1 MRHST
6 ASRVLGWLGGLLLA
20 STAVTLLF
28 SLELSSGGRLT
39 TAGFLVAGKA
49 VLGLAAVAAGF
60 ALGEPGGVKRF
71 FTGRAAHFGFFTVLS
86 ALLVV
91 LILAVANWAAWKK
104 PRTWDLTKNRIFTLS
119 DDTQRTLAG
128 LQEDVEAVA
137 FYGQAE
143 PAYGEAQDLLRRYA
157 DRSPRFK
164 YRLVDPWRSPAEV
177 KRFAITDGGPRIV
190 LRRGEAEARAREA
203 SEQAL
208 TGALVQVTRSGKR
221 KLYFTEG
228 HGEPAP
234 RDAAQSGYAAAVKAL
249 EAEGYEVGTLSLLE
263 KPEVPADA
271 SAVLVAAPRKAFLD
285 PELKALRAF
294 AARGGRLGLFLE
306 PEANAG
312 LDALLADFG
321 VEADEDMV
329 VDPNP
334 VARLFGGSPVTPI
347 VRPAAAHPIT
357 KDLAQT
363 GVLLST
369 ARSLVALRGGPAT
382 PAPIAL
388 TTETA
393 WGETDVKSLYT
404 TGAKRGEGEKGGPL
418 PVAMAAERTFPGEKP
433 AAARAVV
440 VGDGDF
446 FANGYRD
453 LLGNLDFFM
462 NAVNWLAEQEDR
474 IVVRPRSREASRL
487 FLTEAQVTALKIVTI
502 DLVPVAL
509 LGLGLAVWLVRRSR

>member
-1 MRHST
+1 MRRGI
-6 ASRVLGWLGGLLLA
+6 ASRVLGALGGLLLA

-28 SLELSSGGRLT
+28 SLELSAGGRLT
-39 TAGFLVAGKA
+39 TAGVLVLSKA

-60 ALGEPGGVKRF
+60 ALGEPGGAKRF

-91 LILAVANWAAWKK
+91 LILTVANWAAWKK
-104 PRTWDLTKNRIFTLS
+104 PKTWDLTKNRIFTLS
-119 DDTQRTLAG
+119 EDTQRTLAG
-128 LQEDVEAVA
+128 LAEDVEAVA

-164 YRLVDPWRSPAEV
+164 YRLLDPWRSPEEV

-190 LRRGEAEARAREA
+190 LRRGEAEARAREP

-208 TGALVQVTRSGKR
+208 TSALVQVTRSGRR
-221 KLYFTEG
+221 KVYFTEG

-234 RDAAQSGYAAAVKAL
+234 RDAGKSGYAAAVKAL
-249 EAEGYEVGTLSLLE
+249 EGEGYEVGTLSLLE
-263 KPEVPADA
+263 KAEVPADA
-271 SAVLVAAPRKAFLD
+271 SVVLVAAPRKAFLE
-285 PELKALRAF
+285 PEVKALRDWAG
-294 AARGGRLGLFLE
+294 RGGRLGLYLE

-312 LDALLADFG
+312 LDALLKDFG

-334 VARLFGGSPVTPI
+334 VARLFGGTAVTPV
-347 VRPAAAHPIT
+347 VRPSAAHPIT

-363 GVLLST
+363 GLLLST
-369 ARSLVALRGGPAT
+369 ARSLVALRDAPAT
-382 PAPIAL
+382 PTPIAL
-388 TTETA
+388 SGDTA
-393 WGETDVKSLYT
+393 WGETDIKSLFGK
-404 TGAKRGEGEKGGPL
+404 GAKRDEGEKSGPL
-418 PVAMAAERTFPGEKP
+418 PVAMAAERTVQGEK
-433 AAARAVV
+433 AARAVV
-440 VGDGDF
+440 VGDADF

-462 NAVNWLAEQEDR
+462 NGVGWLAEQQDR
-474 IVVRPRSREASRL
+474 ITIRPRTREASRL
-487 FLTEAQVTALKIVTI
+487 FLSEAQVTALKIVTI

>member
-1 MRHST
+1 MRRGI
-6 ASRVLGWLGGLLLA
+6 ASRVLGTLGGLLLV

-28 SLELSSGGRLT
+28 SLELSAGGRLT
-39 TAGFLVAGKA
+39 TAGVLVVSKA

-71 FTGRAAHFGFFTVLS
+71 FTGRAAHFGFFTAIS
-86 ALLVV
+86 ALLLA

-104 PRTWDLTKNRIFTLS
+104 PKSWDLTKNRIFTLS
-119 DDTQRTLAG
+119 DDTQKTLSG
-128 LQEDVEAVA
+128 LEEDVEAVA

-143 PAYGEAQDLLRRYA
+143 PAYGEAQELLRRYA
-157 DRSPRFK
+157 DRSPHFK
-164 YRLVDPWRSPAEV
+164 VRLVDPWRSPEEV

-190 LRRGEAEARAREA
+190 LRRGAAEARAREP

-221 KLYFTEG
+221 KVYFTEG

-234 RDAAQSGYAAAVKAL
+234 RDAGKSGYAAAVKAL
-249 EAEGYEVGTLSLLE
+249 EGEGYEISTLSLLD
-263 KPEVPADA
+263 KAEVPADA
-271 SAVLVAAPRKAFLD
+271 SAVLVAAPRKAFLE
-285 PELKALRAF
+285 PEVKALRHYAG
-294 AARGGRLGLFLE
+294 RGGRLGLYLE

-312 LDALLADFG
+312 LDALLKDFG
-321 VEADEDMV
+321 VEVDEDMV

-334 VARLFGGSPVTPI
+334 VARLFGGTAVTPV
-347 VRPAAAHPIT
+347 VRPSAAHPIS

-363 GVLLST
+363 GLLFST
-369 ARSLVALRGGPAT
+369 ARSLVALRDAPAVPT
-382 PAPIAL
+382 PIAL
-388 TTETA
+388 TGDTA
-393 WGETDVKSLYT
+393 WGETDVKSLYGK
-404 TGAKRGEGEKGGPL
+404 GAKRDEGEKGGPL
-418 PVAMAAERTFPGEKP
+418 PVAMAAERTFQGDK
-433 AAARAVV
+433 AARAVV
-440 VGDGDF
+440 VGDADF

-462 NAVNWLAEQEDR
+462 NGVGWLAEQEDR
-474 IVVRPRSREASRL
+474 ITIRPRTREASRL
-487 FLTEAQVTALKIVTI
+487 FLSEAQVTALKIVTI

>member
-1 MRHST
+1 MRRAI

-39 TAGFLVAGKA
+39 TAGALVAGKA
-49 VLGLAAVAAGF
+49 ALGLLAVAAGF

-71 FTGRAAHFGFFTVLS
+71 FTGRAAHFGFFTLVS

-91 LILAVANWAAWKK
+91 LLLAVANWAAWKRPK
-104 PRTWDLTKNRIFTLS
+104 TWDLTKNRIFTLS
-119 DDTQRTLAG
+119 DDTQKTLSG
-128 LQEDVEAVA
+128 LSEDVEAVA

-143 PAYGEAQDLLRRYA
+143 PAYAEAQDLLRRYA

-164 YRLVDPWRSPAEV
+164 FRLVDPWRSPEEV

-190 LRRGEAEARAREA
+190 LRRGEAEARAREP

-221 KLYFTEG
+221 RLYFTEG

-234 RDAAQSGYAAAVKAL
+234 RDAGKGGYAAAVKAL
-249 EAEGYEVGTLSLLE
+249 EAEGYEVATLSLLE
-263 KPEVPADA
+263 KAEVPADA
-271 SAVLVAAPRKAFLD
+271 SAVLVAAPKKAFLE
-285 PELKALRAF
+285 PEVKALRDY
-294 AARGGRLGLFLE
+294 AARGGRLGLYLE

-312 LDALLADFG
+312 LDALLKDLG

-334 VARLFGGSPVTPI
+334 VARLFGGTAVTPV
-347 VRPAAAHPIT
+347 VRPTAAHPIT

-363 GVLLST
+363 GLLLST
-369 ARSLVALRGGPAT
+369 ARSLVALRDAPAT
-382 PAPIAL
+382 PTPIAL
-388 TTETA
+388 TGDTA
-393 WGETDVKSLYT
+393 WGETDIKGLFGK
-404 TGAKRGEGEKGGPL
+404 GAKRDQGEKVGPL
-418 PVAMAAERTFPGEKP
+418 PVAMAVERAFQGDR
-433 AAARAVV
+433 AARAVV

-453 LLGNLDFFM
+453 LLGNLDFFL
-462 NAVNWLAEQEDR
+462 NGVSWLAEQEDR
-474 IVVRPRSREASRL
+474 IAVRPRTREASRL
-487 FLTEAQVTALKIVTI
+487 FLSEAQVTALKVVTI
-502 DLVPVAL
+502 DLVPLAL

>member
-1 MRHST
+1 MRHAI

-39 TAGFLVAGKA
+39 TAGVLVVSKA

-71 FTGRAAHFGFFTVLS
+71 FTGRAAHFGFFTAIS

-91 LILAVANWAAWKK
+91 LLLTVANWAAWKR
-104 PRTWDLTKNRIFTLS
+104 PRAWDLTKNRIYTLS
-119 DDTQRTLAG
+119 EDTQKTLAG
-128 LQEDVEAVA
+128 LRDDVEAVA

-143 PAYGEAQDLLRRYA
+143 GSYAEAQELLRRYA
-157 DRSPRFK
+157 DRSPHFK
-164 YRLVDPWRSPAEV
+164 YRMVDPWRSPEEV

-190 LRRGEAEARAREA
+190 LRRGGAEARAREP

-208 TGALVQVTRSGKR
+208 TSALVQVTRSGKR
-221 KLYFTEG
+221 KVYFTEG

-234 RDAAQSGYAAAVKAL
+234 RDAGKAGYAAAVKAL
-249 EAEGYEVGTLSLLE
+249 ENEGYQVGTVSLLD
-263 KPEVPADA
+263 KAEVPADA
-271 SAVLVAAPRKAFLD
+271 SAVLVAAPRKAFLE
-285 PELKALRAF
+285 PEVKALRDY
-294 AARGGRLGLFLE
+294 AARGGRLGLYLE
-306 PEANAG
+306 PEVNAG
-312 LDALLADFG
+312 LDALLQDFG

-334 VARLFGGSPVTPI
+334 VSRLFGGTAVTPV
-347 VRPAAAHPIT
+347 VRPSAAHPIT

-369 ARSLVALRGGPAT
+369 ARSLVALRDAKST
-382 PAPIAL
+382 PSPIAL
-388 TTETA
+388 TGDTA
-393 WGETDVKSLYT
+393 WGETDVKSLYGK
-404 TGAKRGEGEKGGPL
+404 GARRDEGEKGGPL
-418 PVAMAAERTFPGEKP
+418 PVAMAAERTFPGGK
-433 AAARAVV
+433 AARAVV

-446 FANGYRD
+446 FANGYQD

-462 NAVNWLAEQEDR
+462 NGVNWLAEQEDR
-474 IVVRPRSREASRL
+474 LTIRPRAREASRL
-487 FLTEAQVTALKIVTI
+487 FLSEAQATALKVVTI
-502 DLVPVAL
+502 DLVPLAL